1 MLRSPERAALRT
13 ILTGPV
19 KAVGYA
25 YDEPDLVEDMIASV
39 PEAVFSTLTWDQ
51 GSEMAEHARITVATD
66 CEVFFCDPHSP
77 WQRPTNENTNG
88 LVREYYPKG
97 TRFDSSVSDS
107 DVQAMQDQLNRRP
120 RKVLEYATPAEVLG
134 DMLLAGVP

>member
-1 MLRSPERAALRT
+1 M
-13 ILTGPV
+13 LTGSS
-19 KAVGYA
+19 
-25 YDEPDLVEDMIASV
+25 L
-39 PEAVFSTLTWDQ
+39 STSRNGWVSCA
-51 GSEMAEHARITVATD
+51 GSQCRTVAESSRAR
-66 CEVFFCDPHSP
+66 CHVNAKRPLGAAAP